1 MEKVRVFTAFSGY
14 DSQCLALKKLGINY
28 DLVGWSEIDKHA
40 IKAHNILFPQFK
52 ERNYGDISKIDWS
65 QVPDFDLFTYSSPCQ
80 DFSLAGKQKGGE
92 EGSGTRSSLLWEC
105 KKAILAKKPKYL
117 LLENVD
123 ALVSKKFIELFNSWI
138 SELAEYGYV
147 SYWSVLNSK
156 DYGIPQNRNR
166 VFLISIRKENTND
179 YPIYNFPKS
188 FPLTVKL
195 KDLLEK
201 NVDKKYYLKEE
212 TVKKFLY
219 ISDDIKEID
228 CGVYGLSRN
237 RDAKGNV
244 IKRNFNPYVNC
255 LHTQVGSAR
264 ENMEV
269 FVFEKDEI
277 SNSNTIDL
285 APRACAIRGRL
296 VKGEEN
302 KFEQQ
307 LEINKNELS
316 NALTTS
322 QKYNYILEPIKI
334 IEATKKGY
342 AEAEEGDGVNISR
355 MSCHTRRGRVGKG
368 YAHTLTTSCDIG
380 TVEKCEVQ
388 TEEGE
393 FKYEYRIRKLTPR
406 ECFRL
411 MGVNDNDIDKIINSD
426 IPTGQFY
433 KLAGNSIVVDVLEKI
448 FNKLFLNRSNDFGH
462 NALF

>member
-1 MEKVRVFTAFSGY
+1 MNKVRVFTAFSGY
-14 DSQCLALKKLGINY
+14 DSQCLALKKLNIDY

-40 IKAHNILFPQFK
+40 ITAHNILFPQFK
-52 ERNYGDISKIDWS
+52 ERNYGDISKIDWN

-123 ALVSKKFIELFNSWI
+123 ALVSRKFINLFNSWI
-138 SELAEYGYV
+138 SELSEYGYV

-156 DYGIPQNRNR
+156 NYGIPQNRNR
-166 VFLISIRKENTND
+166 VFLVSIKKENVND
-179 YPIYNFPKS
+179 FPMYNFPKP
-188 FPLTVKL
+188 FPLSIKL

-212 TVKKFLY
+212 TVRKFLY
-219 ISDDIKEID
+219 ISNDIEEIE

-255 LHTQVGSAR
+255 LHTQVGNAR

-269 FVFEKDEI
+269 FVFEKEKVDEEYEL
-277 SNSNTIDL
+277 T
-285 APRACAIRGRL
+285 PRACAMRGRPI
-296 VKGEEN
+296 KGTD
-302 KFEQQ
+302 KFEQVI
-307 LEINKNELS
+307 EINKNELS

-380 TVEKCEVQ
+380 TVEKCKVEQ
-388 TEEGE
+388 EDGSI
-393 FKYEYRIRKLTPR
+393 KYEYRIRKLTPR

-411 MGVNDNDIDKIINSD
+411 MGVNDSDIDLILNSNE
-426 IPTGQFY
+426 IPQGQLY
-433 KLAGNSIVVDVLEKI
+433 KLTGNSIVVDVLENI
-448 FNKLFLNRSNDFGH
+448 FNKLFLEKSNDFGH
-462 NALF
+462 KALF